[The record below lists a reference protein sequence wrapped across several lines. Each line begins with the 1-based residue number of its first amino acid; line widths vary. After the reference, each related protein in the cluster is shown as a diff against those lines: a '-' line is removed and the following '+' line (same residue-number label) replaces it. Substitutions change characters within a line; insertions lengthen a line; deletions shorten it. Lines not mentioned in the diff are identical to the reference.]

1 MILNL
6 KFFNQYVE
14 YYYFKL
20 DIIWIVVYKMIL
32 GCFMVFIDLK
42 DVYYFVY
49 IDDLY
54 QKYLI
59 VLWKGNFY

>member
-20 DIIWIVVYKMIL
+20 DIIWMVVYMMIL

-54 QKYLI
+54 QKYLKF
-59 VLWKGNFY
+59 LWKGNLY